1 MTTHTRITGLVVNG
15 NQRDDAVCV
24 NDTFWGYVV
33 RPSRKAIN
41 RAAYGEMTASFAG
54 VLLAM
59 SAYAQWLLPG
69 TIVSPEV
76 LPFKLVGTVVFAV
89 LACFLYLI
97 ARRGLCYEVQID
109 KQRGVL
115 RTARRNRHGSS
126 SQTSSIAFHDINSVF
141 IKRSKAPLSRDQ
153 LLIRPG
159 GGLPLIQVA
168 VGRSKE
174 LEPILAR
181 MVGDLRNGNNLKE
194 PVLERPRTAAKTAR
208 ARSAFS
214 PRNQTVFR

>member
-1 MTTHTRITGLVVNG
+1 MNG
-15 NQRDDAVCV
+15 NQREGAVSV

-33 RPSRKAIN
+33 RPSRKAIK
-41 RAAYGEMTASFAG
+41 RAAYGEMAASFAG

-69 TIVSPEV
+69 TIVRPEV

-89 LACFLYLI
+89 MACLLYLI
-97 ARRGLCYEVQID
+97 ARRGLCSEIQID

-126 SQTSSIAFHDINSVF
+126 SQTGSIAFHDIDSVF
-141 IKRSKAPLSRDQ
+141 IKRTKAPLSRDQ
-153 LLIRPG
+153 LLVRPG
-159 GGLPLIQVA
+159 GGLPLIQVG
-168 VGRSKE
+168 VGRSRE
-174 LEPILAR
+174 LEPLLSR
-181 MVGDLRNGNNLKE
+181 LVGDLRNGNNLKE
-194 PVLERPRTAAKTAR
+194 PVLEHPRTAAKAAR

-214 PRNQTVFR
+214 PQSQTVFR